1 MEIRTFRTDD
11 EPSVIA
17 LWESCGLVRPWNNP
31 RKDIARKLAVR
42 PDLFLVGIVD
52 GRIVATAMAGY
63 EGHRGWINYVA
74 VAPDEQRRGLGRA
87 IMKDVESRLLAAG
100 CPKINLQVRSGN
112 TEVIDFYRAL
122 GYLEDDVVSL
132 GKRLDADHENA

>member
-87 IMKDVESRLLAAG
+87 IMKEVESRLHAAG
-100 CPKINLQVRSGN
+100 CPKINLQVRSSN